1 MNQVFPFKIVH
12 KSPLE
17 IFIKIEMQFVVF
29 GVGVEWKPQGGGM
42 GWVWS
47 KGLAKI
53 YVLSWVYS
61 PKEPE
66 FGDVR
71 N

>member
-1 MNQVFPFKIVH
+1 
-12 KSPLE
+12 
-17 IFIKIEMQFVVF
+17 MQFVVF

-53 YVLSWVYS
+53 YILSWVYS